1 MVSRYIMGI
10 RVSALQNKTVL
21 EISCTTMCIDLALL
35 NCMLRSG
42 CDNKF
47 YATCFL

>member
-1 MVSRYIMGI
+1 MVSCYIMGI
-10 RVSALQNKTVL
+10 RVSVLQNKTVL
-21 EISCTTMCIDLALL
+21 EISCTTMCIYLALL
-35 NCMLRSG
+35 NCILRNG